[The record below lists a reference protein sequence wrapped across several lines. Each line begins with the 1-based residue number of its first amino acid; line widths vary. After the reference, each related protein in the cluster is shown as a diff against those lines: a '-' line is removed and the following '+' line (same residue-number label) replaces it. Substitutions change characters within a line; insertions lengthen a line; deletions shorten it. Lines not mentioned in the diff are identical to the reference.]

1 MTPPPFNSIP
11 LNMESETPRKTRSR
25 AEILGAIAAI
35 PHAVQGKVCEMRK
48 RLAGGGTATYY
59 NLQYWSEGRNH
70 SIHVP
75 REKLAEFKEG
85 RAGAVVEEAGRM
97 ADGGKNAAE
106 VDRKL
111 QYYRDNY
118 DRMRYDEY
126 ILNGWFIGSGVV
138 ESGCKCVVQQRLGLS
153 GMHWSLKGAEA
164 LLPLRT
170 LHKSNRLEEFFA
182 YLVRDLR
189 QVDCAA

>member
-1 MTPPPFNSIP
+1 
-11 LNMESETPRKTRSR
+11 MESETHRKTRSR

-48 RLAGGGTATYY
+48 RLAGGGTPTYY

-75 REKLAEFKEG
+75 RKKLAEFMEG
-85 RAGAVVEEAGRM
+85 RAWAVVEESGRM

-106 VDRKL
+106 MDRKL

-126 ILNGWFIGSGVV
+126 SSTEGSSDPASSRAGA
-138 ESGCKCVVQQRLGLS
+138 SASSNSALACRGCTGRPRARRRFCRCAPS
-153 GMHWSLKGAEA
+153 TS
-164 LLPLRT
+164 RT
-170 LHKSNRLEEFFA
+170 ASRSSSPSSSET
-182 YLVRDLR
+182 
-189 QVDCAA
+189 